1 MLYKFVDKNYEKI
14 LKDRVITYMV
24 PFIMLL
30 AGFLILIIIG
40 LLSVYKILKPFD
52 IISGSFYALIQIFF
66 IYELLY
72 MKRLLKLIN
81 LYQVAKEIHIY
92 DDRFEFITPA
102 GLKMVAKFEWIGL
115 IRGVEKAPYGLI
127 FYYDEYLGRC
137 NYLYMSKE
145 VIGEIVKVYNEWV
158 KRTGKKSC
166 YILLGKASEKEWQYS
181 QTILR
186 RLEKSRFCKGARYLW
201 R

>member
-1 MLYKFVDKNYEKI
+1 MFKIYDVNYEKI
-14 LKDRVITYMV
+14 LKDRIITYEI

-30 AGFLILIIIG
+30 GGFLFLIIIG

-52 IISGSFYALIQIFF
+52 YVNGVIYISVQIFF
-66 IYELLY
+66 VYMLLY
-72 MKRLLKLIN
+72 VGKLLKFVK
-81 LYQVAKEIHIY
+81 LYQVPKEIHLY
-92 DDRFEFITPA
+92 GDRFEFITPA

-145 VIGEIVKVYNEWV
+145 VIAEIVKVYNEWV